1 MPTHF
6 QTVVEEAVTN
16 NDNNYHD
23 LANDLK
29 ETLEAIEREGK
40 ERGLSD
46 KEMLN
51 EYILS
56 YLAEQERKQQAT
68 LIFRFNSILRVFM
81 PLIMSNE
88 DVRLKVIKV
97 YDEIVQSLKRQL
109 DEATRMREEIRREE
123 EEGGKIIEEEG
134 EEEEKTKKRNDYFST
149 RRQLI

>member
-1 MPTHF
+1 MVSLNPWINCYRF
-6 QTVVEEAVTN
+6 PMCC
-16 NDNNYHD
+16 D
-23 LANDLK
+23 LLIRGVGITKDLK

-109 DEATRMREEIRREE
+109 DEATRTREERRRREKK
-123 EEGGKIIEEEG
+123 GK
-134 EEEEKTKKRNDYFST
+134 
-149 RRQLI
+149 

>member
-6 QTVVEEAVTN
+6 HTVAEEAVTN

-40 ERGLSD
+40 ERGLND

-81 PLIMSNE
+81 PFIMSNE

-123 EEGGKIIEEEG
+123 GGKIIEEEG
-134 EEEEKTKKRNDYFST
+134 EEEK
-149 RRQLI
+149 

>member
-1 MPTHF
+1 MTNSNDDN
-6 QTVVEEAVTN
+6 N
-16 NDNNYHD
+16 NDNTYGDFGD
-23 LANDLK
+23 LAKNLK

-40 ERGLSD
+40 GRGLSD

-134 EEEEKTKKRNDYFST
+134 EEEEGAEERETRKRRTRKKQYR
-149 RRQLI
+149 

>member
-1 MPTHF
+1 M
-6 QTVVEEAVTN
+6 TN
-16 NDNNYHD
+16 NDKNDSDNNNNNYYHD
-23 LANDLK
+23 LAKDLK

-109 DEATRMREEIRREE
+109 DEVTRMREEIRREKK
-123 EEGGKIIEEEG
+123 GK
-134 EEEEKTKKRNDYFST
+134 
-149 RRQLI
+149 

>member
-1 MPTHF
+1 MTNSNDDN
-6 QTVVEEAVTN
+6 N
-16 NDNNYHD
+16 NDKSYSDFSD
-23 LANDLK
+23 LTKDLK

-40 ERGLSD
+40 KRGLSD

-97 YDEIVQSLKRQL
+97 YDEIVQSLKHQL

-123 EEGGKIIEEEG
+123 GGKIIEGEGIEEG
-134 EEEEKTKKRNDYFST
+134 AEERET
-149 RRQLI
+149 RRRRTRKKQHRL

>member
-1 MPTHF
+1 M
-6 QTVVEEAVTN
+6 TN
-16 NDNNYHD
+16 NDKNDSDNNNNKYYHD
-23 LANDLK
+23 LAKNLK

-40 ERGLSD
+40 KRGLSD

-68 LIFRFNSILRVFM
+68 LIFRFNSILRIFM

-97 YDEIVQSLKRQL
+97 YDELVQSLKL
-109 DEATRMREEIRREE
+109 HLVEATSMSEEIISRAKK
-123 EEGGKIIEEEG
+123 GK
-134 EEEEKTKKRNDYFST
+134 
-149 RRQLI
+149 

>member
-1 MPTHF
+1 MTNS
-6 QTVVEEAVTN
+6 N
-16 NDNNYHD
+16 NDNNNDNTYGDFGD
-23 LANDLK
+23 LAKNLK
-29 ETLEAIEREGK
+29 QTLEAIEREGK

-56 YLAEQERKQQAT
+56 YLAEQEQKQQAT

-109 DEATRMREEIRREE
+109 DEATRMREEIRRGG
-123 EEGGKIIEEEG
+123 EEGGG
-134 EEEEKTKKRNDYFST
+134 
-149 RRQLI
+149 RRRRSS

>member
-1 MPTHF
+1 MTNSNDDNNN
-6 QTVVEEAVTN
+6 N
-16 NDNNYHD
+16 NDKSYGDFGD
-23 LANDLK
+23 LAKDLK

-56 YLAEQERKQQAT
+56 YIAEQERKQQAT

-109 DEATRMREEIRREE
+109 DEATRMREEIRRE
-123 EEGGKIIEEEG
+123 K
-134 EEEEKTKKRNDYFST
+134 KKRNV
-149 RRQLI
+149 